1 MRESLLLRFDPLQQG
16 RPSITGGAHVTNTG
30 NAFQHQHSQR
40 PPSNYQQLLGLVADD
55 VNDNEQPLPPP
66 PPPSTATTTTTTSS
80 ATPSDASPANGSM
93 HESAGATASSELD
106 AYCLSETL
114 PQTSTADQSNDQL
127 TPLPPPPPP
136 ASPSDHG
143 EDDDEEEEEEVF
155 ASASDEVIGEA
166 AAAGTTPPVSPILPA
181 ASTPAVRLAGRAQ
194 RTAATAA
201 SPATVSSK
209 TNALLCGGYA
219 SENS

>member
-1 MRESLLLRFDPLQQG
+1 
-16 RPSITGGAHVTNTG
+16 
-30 NAFQHQHSQR
+30 
-40 PPSNYQQLLGLVADD
+40 
-55 VNDNEQPLPPP
+55 
-66 PPPSTATTTTTTSS
+66 
-80 ATPSDASPANGSM
+80 M

-155 ASASDEVIGEA
+155 ASASDEVIIEA

-209 TNALLCGGYA
+209 TTHCFLEVMHQRIPDDYIDYIGSTGTFKDECRHNPGHEDGRQRRQILHRQLEQVSAFISNIYPFEIVNCFSLNLV
-219 SENS
+219 